1 MSVLQGCKSCAYE
14 KQHQV
19 VVDRSRTQKEW
30 ASVIGCGASSIG
42 RHWEHSDKK
51 DAITTASPSGKY
63 KWEFSE
69 SDFDGNSAPYDREV
83 TSNDVEDFLRSKGL
97 NPDDW
102 DYSFRFS
109 EWEQRSKNGQTHTL
123 HAFRVSGRRKQSA
136 VTAAN
141 LDYITEYLRSWQLPV
156 PEQEPV
162 TVSDSSFVLIP
173 TDFQIGKVDWNGG
186 TPETIDQVM
195 QSFAN
200 AGYFALEHKPKEIV
214 LIDAGDI
221 VENIYSTSS
230 QLGTNDLGL
239 PHQVAAAFE
248 LMLAGIKLL
257 APLSPSL
264 KYVCVPS
271 NHGAHRLAPKSPAG
285 AVHEDW
291 GIMLAKILR
300 TAVKLSPALAHVEV
314 IIPDDYHDSLSFDT
328 AGTCIGVVHG
338 HQTGS
343 PDKIGDWWRGQSHG
357 NMPTAR
363 ARILVTGHWHS
374 LRVQQSGDARYIIVG
389 AASDRGSSWFTNN
402 RGERSDS
409 GIVGFTTRRND
420 WADLQIF

>member
-1 MSVLQGCKSCAYE
+1 MSELQGCKTCAYE
-14 KQHQV
+14 NSTGI
-19 VVDRSRTQKEW
+19 VVDRSKTQKQW
-30 ASVIGCGASSIG
+30 AALIGVGQSSIG
-42 RHWEHSDKK
+42 RHWEHSDKNAK
-51 DAITTASPSGKY
+51 TTESPTGSY

-69 SDFDGNSAPYDREV
+69 SDFDGNSPAYDRELS
-83 TSNDVEDFLRSKGL
+83 SNDVEDFLRTKGL
-97 NPDDW
+97 DPDEW

-109 EWEQRSKNGQTHTL
+109 EWEQRTKDGGTHTL
-123 HAFRVSGRRKQSA
+123 HAFRVAGRRKAAPVSQ
-136 VTAAN
+136 AN
-141 LDYITEYLRSWQLPV
+141 LNYITEYMRSWELPKAD
-156 PEQEPV
+156 PV

-186 TPETIDQVM
+186 TPETVDQVM
-195 QSFAN
+195 SSFAR
-200 AGYFALEHKPKEIV
+200 AGQFAVDTKPKEIV

-291 GIMLAKILR
+291 GIMLAKIIR

-314 IIPDDYHDSLSFDT
+314 IIPDDYHDSLSFTT
-328 AGTCIGVVHG
+328 AETCIGVVHG

-343 PDKIGDWWRGQSHG
+343 PDKIGDWWKGQSHG

>member
-1 MSVLQGCKSCAYE
+1 MANCKVCAYE
-14 KQHQV
+14 HATDTKIDNSKHIKHWIALTGLS
-19 VVDRSRTQKEW
+19 RSSLYRHLQNHSEQPVTVSDNAK
-30 ASVIGCGASSIG
+30 GAYSFHLS
-42 RHWEHSDKK
+42 EHDFEGESAATEKVQ
-51 DAITTASPSGKY
+51 DA
-63 KWEFSE
+63 
-69 SDFDGNSAPYDREV
+69 
-83 TSNDVEDFLRSKGL
+83 NDVEKFLLSKGL
-97 NPDDW
+97 NPDEW
-102 DYSFRFS
+102 EYSFRFS
-109 EWEQRSKNGQTHTL
+109 EWEQRTRDGEVHTL
-123 HAFRVSGRRKQSA
+123 HAFKVSGKRKVGALAQID
-136 VTAAN
+136 
-141 LDYITEYLRSWQLPV
+141 LEEYTEYVRSWTIPAPV
-156 PEQEPV
+156 AKHV
-162 TVSDSSFVLIP
+162 NDRSLVLVP

-186 TPETIDQVM
+186 TPETVDQVM

-200 AGYFALEHKPKEIV
+200 AGYFAVENKPSEIV

-300 TAVKLSPALAHVEV
+300 TAVTLSPSLSHVEV
-314 IIPDDYHDSLSFDT
+314 IIPDDYHDSLSFT
-328 AGTCIGVVHG
+328 TSGTCIGVVHG

-343 PDKIGDWWRGQSHG
+343 PDKIGDWWKGQSHG

-409 GIVGFTTRRND
+409 GIVGFTTEGND
-420 WADLQIF
+420 WADLQLF

>member
-1 MSVLQGCKSCAYE
+1 MSELQGCKTCAYE
-14 KQHQV
+14 NKTGV
-19 VVDRSRTQKEW
+19 TVDRSKTQKVW
-30 ASVIGCGASSIG
+30 ASIIGVGMSSIG
-42 RHWEHSDKK
+42 RHWEHSDKNVR
-51 DAITTASPSGKY
+51 TTESPTGSY

-69 SDFDGNSAPYDREV
+69 SDFDGNSPPYDRELS
-83 TSNDVEDFLRSKGL
+83 SNDVEDFLLSKGL
-97 NPDDW
+97 NPDEW

-109 EWEQRSKNGQTHTL
+109 EWEQRSKDGGTHTL
-123 HAFRVSGRRKQSA
+123 HAFRVSGRRKLSPVSQ
-136 VTAAN
+136 AN
-141 LDYITEYLRSWQLPV
+141 LDYITEYMRTWELPKAD
-156 PEQEPV
+156 PV
-162 TVSDSSFVLIP
+162 TVSDRSFVLIP

-195 QSFAN
+195 SSFAR
-200 AGYFALEHKPKEIV
+200 AGQFAVDTKPKEIV

-271 NHGAHRLAPKSPAG
+271 NHGAHRLAHKSPAG

-291 GIMLAKILR
+291 GIMLAKIIR

-314 IIPDDYHDSLSFDT
+314 IIPDDYHDSLSFTT
-328 AGTCIGVVHG
+328 AETCIGVVHG

-343 PDKIGDWWRGQSHG
+343 PDKIGDWWKGQSHG

>member
-1 MSVLQGCKSCAYE
+1 MSIMQGCKTCAWE
-14 KQHQV
+14 NLHNTQV
-19 VVDRSRTQKEW
+19 DDSRSQEQW
-30 ASVIGCGASSIG
+30 AQIVGVGSSSIN
-42 RHWEHSDKK
+42 RHLKHVNKRPATD
-51 DAITTASPSGKY
+51 SPDGSY
-63 KWEFSE
+63 KWVFSE
-69 SDFDGNSAPYDREV
+69 TEFDGNSQAYDRELS
-83 TSNDVEDFLRSKGL
+83 TNDVEDFLLTKGL
-97 NPDDW
+97 NPDEW
-102 DYSFRFS
+102 DYTFRFS
-109 EWEQRSKNGQTHTL
+109 EWEQRTKNGEVHLL
-123 HAFRVSGRRKQSA
+123 HAFKVSGRRKAVA

-141 LDYITEYLRSWQLPV
+141 LDYITEYMRSWELPKAD
-156 PEQEPV
+156 PATTQ
-162 TVSDSSFVLIP
+162 DHSFVLIP

-186 TPETIDQVM
+186 TQETVDQVM
-195 QSFAN
+195 GSFAR
-200 AGYFALEHKPKEIV
+200 AGWFAVQNKPKEIV

-271 NHGAHRLAPKSPAG
+271 NHGSHRLGPKSPAG

-291 GIMLAKILR
+291 GIMLAKIMR
-300 TAVKLSPALAHVEV
+300 TAVKLSPDLAHVEI

-328 AGTCIGVVHG
+328 AETTIGVVHG

-343 PDKIGDWWRGQSHG
+343 PDKIGDWWKGQSHG

>member
-1 MSVLQGCKSCAYE
+1 MSELQGCKTCAYE
-14 KQHQV
+14 NETGV
-19 VVDRSRTQKEW
+19 TVDRSKTQKVW
-30 ASVIGCGASSIG
+30 ASIIGIGQSSIG
-42 RHWEHSDKK
+42 RHWEHSDQNAK
-51 DAITTASPSGKY
+51 TTESPTGSY

-69 SDFDGNSAPYDREV
+69 SDFDGNSPAYDRELS
-83 TSNDVEDFLRSKGL
+83 SNDVEDFLLSKGL
-97 NPDDW
+97 NPDEW

-109 EWEQRSKNGQTHTL
+109 EWEQRSKDGGTHTL
-123 HAFRVSGRRKQSA
+123 HAFRVSGRRKLSPVSQ
-136 VTAAN
+136 AN
-141 LDYITEYLRSWQLPV
+141 LNYITEYMRTWELPKAD
-156 PEQEPV
+156 PV

-195 QSFAN
+195 SSFAR
-200 AGYFALEHKPKEIV
+200 AGQFAVDTKPKEIV

-271 NHGAHRLAPKSPAG
+271 NHGSHRLAPKSPAG

-291 GIMLAKILR
+291 GIMLAKIIR
-300 TAVKLSPALAHVEV
+300 TAVKLSPSLQHVEV
-314 IIPDDYHDSLSFDT
+314 IIPDNYHDSLSFTT
-328 AGTCIGVVHG
+328 AETCIGVVHG

-343 PDKIGDWWRGQSHG
+343 PDKIGDWWKGQSHG

>member
-1 MSVLQGCKSCAYE
+1 MSVMQGCKTCIWE
-14 KQHQV
+14 NLNN
-19 VVDRSRTQKEW
+19 TQIDNSKSYAQW
-30 ASVIGCGASSIG
+30 AEIIGVGASSIG
-42 RHWEHSDKK
+42 RHFKHAVRRPASDAP
-51 DAITTASPSGKY
+51 DGSY
-63 KWEFSE
+63 KWVFSE
-69 SDFDGNSAPYDREV
+69 TEFDGNSPAYATELDI
-83 TSNDVEDFLRSKGL
+83 NDVEEFLLSKGL
-97 NPDDW
+97 DPAEW
-102 DYSFRFS
+102 DYTFRFS
-109 EWEQRSKNGQTHTL
+109 EWEQRTKDGQTHTL
-123 HAFRVSGRRKQSA
+123 HAFKVSGRRKQSQQ
-136 VTAAN
+136 VIQSLET
-141 LDYITEYLRSWQLPV
+141 YTELIRSWKLTPRKPV
-156 PEQEPV
+156 ETTER
-162 TVSDSSFVLIP
+162 SLVLIP

-186 TPETIDQVM
+186 TPETVEQVM

-200 AGYFALEHKPKEIV
+200 AAHFAQENKPNEIV

-248 LMLAGIKLL
+248 LMLAGIKLMSEH
-257 APLSPSL
+257 APNV

-300 TAVKLSPALAHVEV
+300 TAVKLSPSLSHVQV
-314 IIPDDYHDSLSFDT
+314 IIPDDYHDSLSFET
-328 AGTCIGVVHG
+328 NETVIGVVHG

-409 GIVGFTTRRND
+409 GIVGFTTRAND
-420 WADLQIF
+420 WADLQLF

>member
-1 MSVLQGCKSCAYE
+1 MSELQGCKTCAYE
-14 KQHQV
+14 NETGIA
-19 VVDRSRTQKEW
+19 VDRSKTQKVW
-30 ASVIGCGASSIG
+30 ASIIGIGQSSIG
-42 RHWEHSDKK
+42 RHWEHSDKNAK
-51 DAITTASPSGKY
+51 TTESPTGSY

-69 SDFDGNSAPYDREV
+69 SDFDGNSPAYDREIS
-83 TSNDVEDFLRSKGL
+83 SNDVEDFLRTKGL
-97 NPDDW
+97 NPDEW
-102 DYSFRFS
+102 DYTFRFS
-109 EWEQRSKNGQTHTL
+109 EWEQRSKDGGVHTL
-123 HAFRVSGRRKQSA
+123 HAFRVTGRRKATPVS
-136 VTAAN
+136 AAN
-141 LDYITEYLRSWQLPV
+141 LDYITEYMRTWELPKA
-156 PEQEPV
+156 E
-162 TVSDSSFVLIP
+162 TRFISDSSFVLIP

-195 QSFAN
+195 SSFAR
-200 AGYFALEHKPKEIV
+200 AGQFAVDTKPKEIV

-271 NHGAHRLAPKSPAG
+271 NHGSHRLAPKSPAG

-291 GIMLAKILR
+291 GIMLAKIIR
-300 TAVKLSPALAHVEV
+300 TAVKLSPSLQHVEV
-314 IIPDDYHDSLSFDT
+314 IIPDDYHDSLSFTT
-328 AGTCIGVVHG
+328 AETCIGVVHG

-343 PDKIGDWWRGQSHG
+343 PDKIGDWWKGQSHG

>member
-1 MSVLQGCKSCAYE
+1 MSIMQGCKICAWE
-14 KQHQV
+14 NLHNTQV
-19 VVDRSRTQKEW
+19 DDSRSQEQW
-30 ASVIGCGASSIG
+30 AQIVGVGSSSIN
-42 RHWEHSDKK
+42 RHLKHVNKRPATD
-51 DAITTASPSGKY
+51 SPDGAY
-63 KWEFSE
+63 KWVFSE
-69 SDFDGNSAPYDREV
+69 TEFDGNSQAYDRELS
-83 TSNDVEDFLRSKGL
+83 TNDVEDFLLTKGL
-97 NPDDW
+97 NPDEW
-102 DYSFRFS
+102 DYTFRFS
-109 EWEQRSKNGQTHTL
+109 EWEQRTKNGEVHIL
-123 HAFRVSGRRKQSA
+123 HAFKVSGRRKALA

-141 LDYITEYLRSWQLPV
+141 LDYITEYMRSWELPKAD
-156 PEQEPV
+156 PANTQ
-162 TVSDSSFVLIP
+162 DHSFVLIP

-186 TPETIDQVM
+186 TQETVDQVM
-195 QSFAN
+195 GSFAR
-200 AGYFALEHKPKEIV
+200 AGWFAVQNKPKEIV

-271 NHGAHRLAPKSPAG
+271 NHGSHRLAPKSPAG

-291 GIMLAKILR
+291 GIMLAKIMR
-300 TAVKLSPALAHVEV
+300 AAVKLSPDLAHVEI

-328 AGTCIGVVHG
+328 AETTIGVVHG

-343 PDKIGDWWRGQSHG
+343 PDKIGDWWKGQSHG

-363 ARILVTGHWHS
+363 ARILITGHWHS

-389 AASDRGSSWFTNN
+389 AASDRGSSWFTNS

>member
-1 MSVLQGCKSCAYE
+1 MSIMQGCKTCAWE
-14 KQHQV
+14 NLHNTQV
-19 VVDRSRTQKEW
+19 DDSRSQEQW
-30 ASVIGCGASSIG
+30 AKIVGVGSSSIN
-42 RHWEHSDKK
+42 RHLKHVNKRPATD
-51 DAITTASPSGKY
+51 SPDGAY
-63 KWEFSE
+63 KWVFSDTE
-69 SDFDGNSAPYDREV
+69 FDGNSQAYDRELS
-83 TSNDVEDFLRSKGL
+83 TNDVEDFLLTKGL
-97 NPDDW
+97 NPDEW
-102 DYSFRFS
+102 DYTFRFS
-109 EWEQRSKNGQTHTL
+109 EWEQRTKNGEVHIM
-123 HAFRVSGRRKQSA
+123 HAFKVSGRRKAVA

-141 LDYITEYLRSWQLPV
+141 LDYITEYMRSWELPKAD
-156 PEQEPV
+156 PANTQ
-162 TVSDSSFVLIP
+162 DHSFVLIP

-186 TPETIDQVM
+186 TQETVDQVM
-195 QSFAN
+195 GSFAR
-200 AGYFALEHKPKEIV
+200 AGWFAVQNKPKEIV

-257 APLSPSL
+257 APLAPSL

-271 NHGAHRLAPKSPAG
+271 NHGSHRLAPKSPAG

-291 GIMLAKILR
+291 GIMLAKIMR
-300 TAVKLSPALAHVEV
+300 TAVKLSPDLAHVEI
-314 IIPDDYHDSLSFDT
+314 IIPDDYHDSLSFTT
-328 AGTCIGVVHG
+328 AETCIGVVHG

-343 PDKIGDWWRGQSHG
+343 PDKIGDWWKGQSHG

>member
-42 RHWEHSDKK
+42 RHWEHSDAKN
-51 DAITTASPSGKY
+51 AITTASPKGKY

-109 EWEQRSKNGQTHTL
+109 EWEQRTKNGQTHTL

-136 VTAAN
+136 ITAAN
-141 LDYITEYLRSWQLPV
+141 LDHLTDYLRSWELP
-156 PEQEPV
+156 PAKPV

-200 AGYFALEHKPKEIV
+200 AGHFAVEHKPKEIV

-314 IIPDDYHDSLSFDT
+314 IIPDDYHDSLAFDT